1 MHKILLIDDDIN
13 IRETISAFLQMQDYD
28 IHLAESAKKAYELIN
43 YNDYACILVDFFLP
57 DKDGTQFIEELHQKD
72 IHIPFILITGSS
84 DVKIA
89 RKAVQLGFYDYL
101 VKPFKNRQLQQV
113 VKNAILQKELIDKQE
128 NLEREKQNYQQELE
142 LLVEKKTAELK
153 ESEEKF
159 EKLLNQ
165 SLVGIYI
172 LQNNVIRYANDKFC
186 EIFNISNDELID
198 KRNLLDFVADGNKK
212 LVEKKIKRLERNK
225 YNSETFQFES
235 PIGDGKKK
243 IIETWASVVKYQG
256 KNATEGVVID
266 VTEQVMSKTRE
277 RVLEI
282 ELLNEQKLA
291 AIGQVAAGIT
301 HNLNNPIAVIQGL
314 VELLVLKHGN
324 STELEKIL
332 IQVKRMGD
340 VIKSILGKTRKEQD
354 TKIRNLD
361 LNVMLS
367 EELEFFKTNLFYK
380 HHIEKKIMLAD
391 KLPKIKG
398 IYSDF
403 SQSFTNIIQNAID
416 AMFDTTKRE
425 LTVETKSDS
434 SYIYINI
441 GDSGCGI
448 DPDIK
453 NKVFEPFFTTKP
465 LRPAYL
471 RSGNSPFGTG
481 LGLSSTYQLL
491 HSYGVE
497 ILFESEKG
505 KGTVFTLKIPL
516 KNN

>member
-1 MHKILLIDDDIN
+1 MHKILLIDDDSN
-13 IRETISAFLQMQDYD
+13 IRETISAFLQMQNYD
-28 IHLAESAKKAYELIN
+28 IHLAESAKKAYELIKA
-43 YNDYACILVDFFLP
+43 NDYSCILVDFFLP
-57 DKDGTQFIEELHQKD
+57 DKNGTEFIEELD
-72 IHIPFILITGSS
+72 RSGTHIPSILITGSS

-89 RKAVQLGFYDYL
+89 RKAVQLGVYDYL

-113 VKNAILQKELIDKQE
+113 VKNAILQKELMDKQAR
-128 NLEREKQNYQQELE
+128 LEREKRNYQKELE
-142 LLVEKKTAELK
+142 TLVEKKTAELK

-165 SLVGIYI
+165 SLVGIFI
-172 LQNNVIRYANDKFC
+172 LQNNVIRYANKKFC
-186 EIFNISNDELID
+186 EIFDIEEDDLID
-198 KRNLLDFVADGNKK
+198 KKSLLDFVAKGNKQ
-212 LVEKKIKRLERNK
+212 LVEKRIKRLESKRFK
-225 YNSETFQFES
+225 SETFQFES
-235 PIGDGKKK
+235 IAGDGEKK
-243 IIETWASVVKYQG
+243 IIETWAGVVKYQG
-256 KNATEGVVID
+256 KNAVEGVVMD

-314 VELLVLKHGN
+314 VELLVLKQGD
-324 STELEKIL
+324 SPELEKIL

-340 VIKSILGKTRKEQD
+340 VIKTILGKTRKEQD
-354 TKIRNLD
+354 TKIRSLD
-361 LNVMLS
+361 LNVMLRD
-367 EELEFFKTNLFYK
+367 ELEFFNTNLFYK
-380 HHIEKKIMLAD
+380 HHIEKRIMLAD

-416 AMFDTTKRE
+416 AMFDSNERV
-425 LTVETKSDS
+425 LTVKSSSDS

-448 DPDIK
+448 DPEIK

-465 LRPAYL
+465 SRPAYL
-471 RSGNSPFGTG
+471 RNGNSPFGTG

-491 HSYGVE
+491 HPYGVE

-505 KGTVFTLKIPL
+505 KGTTFTLKIPL
-516 KNN
+516 KK